1 MPCSSKALPA
11 HKARET
17 YIRFVAA
24 RGRNRAQLF
33 LGCRGNAE
41 IEVRSK
47 PRAQAETVLNSAQSN
62 RTSVRPHRNFATASA
77 TQGAILKRNTV
88 YHIYRRAPG
97 SKGCGERW
105 LSQAASSPHR
115 RNFGRKRS
123 APIQTVRVAALAAA
137 LPRPRPGTRG
147 SGVPSHPDR
156 CSRKGNRSRDSA
168 ARRSF
173 ARRVWGRRARGSL
186 HYLPIRIRKSRFRGR
201 RSRFSAR
208 TGRTTR
214 RAGGL
219 GQAHRLC
226 FLKQHLFGLLPSATA
241 CLVSKPW
248 VRYKGISCRF
258 LAKIKSQ
265 HTWLPT

>member
-97 SKGCGERW
+97 SKGCGKDGYPKPPLCRTGATLGGNEARLFKQSGLPRSQR
-105 LSQAASSPHR
+105 LSRDPALAHGAAAFLH
-115 RNFGRKRS
+115 
-123 APIQTVRVAALAAA
+123 IQTVAAVKVIAVATAQRVDR
-137 LPRPRPGTRG
+137 LPVARG
-147 SGVPSHPDR
+147 
-156 CSRKGNRSRDSA
+156 
-168 ARRSF
+168 
-173 ARRVWGRRARGSL
+173 GRRARGSL

-226 FLKQHLFGLLPSATA
+226 FLKQYLFGLLPSATA